1 MNQTYEI
8 KLDTDKALDE
18 AIYYALA
25 GLHHCRNV
33 SLITGIARLEMA
45 MEKLDKEIKRIR
57 QKIDEKAKENK
68 NEKSRE

>member
-18 AIYYALA
+18 AIYCALG

-45 MEKLDKEIKRIR
+45 REKLDKEIKRIR
-57 QKIDEKAKENK
+57 QKIDG
-68 NEKSRE
+68 NEKGLGCE

>member
-18 AIYYALA
+18 AIYCALG

-33 SLITGIARLEMA
+33 SLIMGIARLEMA
-45 MEKLDKEIKRIR
+45 REKLDK
-57 QKIDEKAKENK
+57 DVV
-68 NEKSRE
+68 

>member
-18 AIYYALA
+18 AIYCALA

-45 MEKLDKEIKRIR
+45 REKLDKEIKRIR
-57 QKIDEKAKENK
+57 QKIDG
-68 NEKSRE
+68 NEKGLGCEY

>member
-33 SLITGIARLEMA
+33 SLITGVARLESA
-45 MEKLDKEIKRIR
+45 REKLDRAIKSIHK
-57 QKIDEKAKENK
+57 KIDEKGKG
-68 NEKSRE
+68 NE

>member
-1 MNQTYEI
+1 MDQTYEI

-18 AIYYALA
+18 AIYCALD

-45 MEKLDKEIKRIR
+45 REKLDKEIKRIR
-57 QKIDEKAKENK
+57 QKIDG
-68 NEKSRE
+68 NEKGLGCE

>member
-18 AIYYALA
+18 AIYYALD
-25 GLHHCRNV
+25 GLNHCRNV

-45 MEKLDKEIKRIR
+45 REKLDAAIEAINKEVDGWIKN
-57 QKIDEKAKENK
+57 D
-68 NEKSRE
+68 

>member
-18 AIYYALA
+18 AIYCALG

-33 SLITGIARLEMA
+33 SLITGIARLEIA
-45 MEKLDKEIKRIR
+45 MGKLDRAIKSIHLTTNKIFRI
-57 QKIDEKAKENK
+57 
-68 NEKSRE
+68 

>member
-18 AIYYALA
+18 AIYCALG

-45 MEKLDKEIKRIR
+45 REKLDAAIEAINKE
-57 QKIDEKAKENK
+57 IDEKATNG
-68 NEKSRE
+68 N